1 MRDWREPYP
10 IYIIVH
16 DVRHGVELWQD
27 SDSCARVRERCLASE
42 AMHQYSTGQF
52 VAFPKLCLIL
62 WGYTGQEAQERADCH
77 CYILL
82 APHLNK
88 LTTSHL
94 L

>member
-1 MRDWREPYP
+1 MRDWREPYC

-16 DVRHGVELWQD
+16 DVRHDVELWQE
-27 SDSCARVRERCLASE
+27 SDSCARVREVLRRL
-42 AMHQYSTGQF
+42 MHQYSTGQF
-52 VAFPKLCLIL
+52 VAFTKLCLIL
-62 WGYTGQEAQERADCH
+62 WGYTGQEAQKRADCH

-82 APHLNK
+82 AAHLNK